1 MSDGSQQIVG
11 EIAPDAGALLI
22 NVNTERPARP
32 VYTVWR
38 NLTNVQEQD
47 MVPANQVA
55 AALETLTPTTD
66 HMKRIADLPQ
76 GVPLWLRIQ
85 AQAED
90 LPVSDPRGAAEFVSG
105 TGTFFRICLVNLLSI
120 EVLNSGDPGGG
131 ADMLFQFQVY
141 NGSSSVGEAL
151 IDLFQKEVSDI
162 DNGAFVPDMP
172 RTFKIEHAPDV
183 VVPYLSSLH
192 HTLGFLQFPK
202 IGTRIGDTLPAPP
215 PRVGSNDEAEFADC
229 MGPVT
234 LPTTLGD
241 TTSSAFIM
249 GTGLAVPSITST
261 LQIETIVSNPSNIL
275 PVKEIQLI
283 HF

>member
-55 AALETLTPTTD
+55 AALETLTPTTS
-66 HMKRIADLPQ
+66 HSKRIAGLPQ
-76 GVPLWLRIQ
+76 GVPLWLRID

-90 LPVSDPRGAAEFVSG
+90 LPVSDPRGAASSVVQ
-105 TGTFFRICLVNLLSI
+105 TGTFFRICLVNILSI

-172 RTFKIEHAPDV
+172 STFKIEHAPDV

-192 HTLGFLQFPK
+192 RKGGFPT
-202 IGTRIGDTLPAPP
+202 IGTRTIPDTLPDEAGS
-215 PRVGSNDEAEFADC
+215 GSNDDFEFADV
-229 MGPVT
+229 MGRVS
-234 LPTTLGD
+234 LPTQLGD
-241 TTSSAFIM
+241 TTQSGFM
-249 GTGLAVPSITST
+249 MNTGLNVPSITAT
-261 LQIETIVSNPSNIL
+261 LAFETNVLHPSNIW
-275 PVKEIQLI
+275 PVKLF
-283 HF
+283 HHGPGFP